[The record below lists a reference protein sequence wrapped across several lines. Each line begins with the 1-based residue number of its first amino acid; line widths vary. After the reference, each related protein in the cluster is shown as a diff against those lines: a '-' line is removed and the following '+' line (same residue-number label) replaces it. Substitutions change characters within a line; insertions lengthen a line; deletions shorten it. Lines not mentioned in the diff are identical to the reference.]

1 MIKDRRTT
9 TITAESA
16 EFAEFAETYFPQNA
30 SLRALITKARR
41 KNRE

>member
-16 EFAEFAETYFPQNA
+16 EFAETYFPQNA
-30 SLRALITKARR
+30 SLRALRALRL
-41 KNRE
+41 